1 MNQSSYKAKIESI
14 NEIQNF
20 VKKRISHINNDE
32 SKLYMIDLLI
42 EEIVVNIIN
51 YGFKEA
57 EEGFINVMVDTA
69 NEDLVVEIS
78 DNGIPFSPLDQKA
91 PDLSISI
98 ENRHPGGLGIF
109 LVKQIA
115 KDIEY
120 VRKNNNNILRLYL
133 DL

>member
-91 PDLSISI
+91 PDLSINI